1 MSRVE
6 VWLAARL
13 VAGSAKVREVEAVQ
27 LVVAVG
33 FDSIG
38 SVAAVCMAPVV
49 LVASAVEGSRLGHDP
64 EVHLEYVRFDAQS
77 TPALILH
84 TL

>member
-27 LVVAVG
+27 LVVMVG
-33 FDSIG
+33 FDSTG
-38 SVAAVCMAPVV
+38 SAVAVDTAPVE
-49 LVASAVEGSRLGHDP
+49 LATSAVEAVAAWSQPRGSPRR
-64 EVHLEYVRFDAQS
+64 YAVRCAVYTFPYPS
-77 TPALILH
+77 YS
-84 TL
+84 

>member
-13 VAGSAKVREVEAVQ
+13 VAGSAKVQEVEAVQ
-27 LVVAVG
+27 LVVVVG

-49 LVASAVEGSRLGHDP
+49 LVALAVEAVVAWSRPRGSPRICA
-64 EVHLEYVRFDAQS
+64 VRCAVYTCPCPS
-77 TPALILH
+77 CS
-84 TL
+84 